1 MNILSARTHP
11 AEEEEGVRS
20 YPKKSDWQV
29 LNTENGQTYYYNQF
43 TKEKSWSKPDIL
55 KTEEE
60 KQYSVDWEELT
71 TNDGRTF
78 YYNPKLGKSVW
89 KMPPELK
96 AMREKMQLTLG
107 KKGGSASGGF
117 NDLNFSITINSKLD
131 EGEHASK
138 FDDKQEMHMSREEA
152 KRIFI
157 NLLREKGIN
166 MSQKWET
173 VNTLLK
179 NEERFNVIKTM
190 KEKRQIYQDFISQ
203 AKKEE
208 RNEARKKL
216 ETAKETFKRMLVESN
231 VLTSDKSFTFIQQ
244 LFSADPRWKAL
255 DEKDRENLV
264 QDLLDELYEQERDD
278 EKRRRY
284 QYCAKIKELLYS
296 MKDVGAHT
304 TWEQINK
311 QLKNNVAWNLMNDL
325 DRLETFIAF
334 IEKKRTIEE
343 EGKRRHVRQV
353 ERKNREGF
361 RELLGECVSGKS
373 LTFKGVWRGWLAMVK
388 EDDRVVCM
396 FKQHGSSP
404 KDLFEEVK
412 DGLVEKHKFIRD
424 DFKKILKNNP
434 DMFQTSMLLSDF
446 RAKLASFEDFKNF
459 ENRDSND
466 FEFYSSYLY
475 EKYKKRE
482 EKSIKKF
489 YKFMIRELGSESNP
503 GLRDLEEKIAHNPQS
518 ASSFT
523 ALGLALRESLF
534 SNYMAKRDSDE
545 GVAEMLGKKGKD
557 GKKKKTKKDKKSKT
571 KKDKSSKTK
580 DDYHPLRGS
589 PP

>member
-1 MNILSARTHP
+1 
-11 AEEEEGVRS
+11 
-20 YPKKSDWQV
+20 
-29 LNTENGQTYYYNQF
+29 
-43 TKEKSWSKPDIL
+43 
-55 KTEEE
+55 
-60 KQYSVDWEELT
+60 
-71 TNDGRTF
+71 
-78 YYNPKLGKSVW
+78 
-89 KMPPELK
+89 
-96 AMREKMQLTLG
+96 
-107 KKGGSASGGF
+107 
-117 NDLNFSITINSKLD
+117 
-131 EGEHASK
+131 
-138 FDDKQEMHMSREEA
+138 
-152 KRIFI
+152 
-157 NLLREKGIN
+157 
-166 MSQKWET
+166 
-173 VNTLLK
+173 
-179 NEERFNVIKTM
+179 
-190 KEKRQIYQDFISQ
+190 
-203 AKKEE
+203 
-208 RNEARKKL
+208 
-216 ETAKETFKRMLVESN
+216 
-231 VLTSDKSFTFIQQ
+231 
-244 LFSADPRWKAL
+244 
-255 DEKDRENLV
+255 
-264 QDLLDELYEQERDD
+264 
-278 EKRRRY
+278 
-284 QYCAKIKELLYS
+284 
-296 MKDVGAHT
+296 
-304 TWEQINK
+304 
-311 QLKNNVAWNLMNDL
+311 
-325 DRLETFIAF
+325 
-334 IEKKRTIEE
+334 
-343 EGKRRHVRQV
+343 
-353 ERKNREGF
+353 
-361 RELLGECVSGKS
+361 
-373 LTFKGVWRGWLAMVK
+373 
-388 EDDRVVCM
+388 VVCM